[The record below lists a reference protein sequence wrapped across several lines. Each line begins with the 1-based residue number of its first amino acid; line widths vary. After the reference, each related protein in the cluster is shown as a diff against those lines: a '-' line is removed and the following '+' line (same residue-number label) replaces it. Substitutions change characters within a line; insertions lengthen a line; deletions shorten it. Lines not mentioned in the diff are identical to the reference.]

1 MPGGGGGR
9 RGFRTRAEPYLL
21 LAPALVA
28 LVLVSAGPVA
38 YLIYLGFTEWSLER
52 GEGLWVGLRNYRILF
67 FESPYFW
74 GSVRTTGLFVGLAVV
89 TEVIVGFA
97 LALLVERLARGRGV
111 VRVLFLVPVVLTP
124 IVSALTWKTLMFH
137 PTSGFLTY
145 LRYLVGLPPTG
156 YLDSATGALLSV
168 VAADVW
174 HWTPFVMLM
183 LLAGLAALP
192 REPFEAAVVDGAGR
206 FQVMWHVRLPLLL
219 PVLAV
224 AVIFRTI
231 DAFRTFDMIFALT
244 GGGPGTSTMI
254 LPLLTYQ
261 TAFQYFR
268 LGEGA
273 ALAVVIAAMSFA
285 TVTVLTLLFRR
296 ARADAV

>member
-1 MPGGGGGR
+1 MPRRGGGR
-9 RGFRTRAEPYLL
+9 RRALGRAAPYLL
-21 LAPALVA
+21 LAPALLALLLVA
-28 LVLVSAGPVA
+28 AGPVV
-38 YLIYLGFTEWSLER
+38 YLVYLGFTEWSLEK
-52 GEGLWVGLRNYRILF
+52 GAGVWVGLRNYQVLL

-74 GSVRTTGLFVGLAVV
+74 GSVRTTALFVVLAVV
-89 TEVIVGFA
+89 SETVLGFA
-97 LALLVERLARGRGV
+97 LALLLEPIVRGQGLL
-111 VRVLFLVPVVLTP
+111 RVLFLVPVVLTP
-124 IVSALTWKTLMFH
+124 IVSALTWKTLIYH

-156 YLDSATGALLSV
+156 YLDSATGALLAV
-168 VAADVW
+168 VAADIW

-192 REPFEAAVVDGAGR
+192 REPFEAAVVDGAGPVQIMR
-206 FQVMWHVRLPLLL
+206 HVRIPLLL

-224 AVIFRTI
+224 AVIFRTV
-231 DAFRTFDMIFALT
+231 DAFRTFDMVFALT

-254 LPLLTYQ
+254 LSLLTYQ

-273 ALAVVIAAMSFA
+273 ALAVIVGALSFA
-285 TVTVLTLLFRR
+285 TVTALTLVFRR